1 MSHLFYSFFRF
12 LGWTVLYVGSLCA
25 GAQADTL
32 ADIKARNKV
41 LIAVDIG
48 VPPYG
53 MLDARMQA
61 TGSDVET
68 ARLLAQELGV
78 ALELIPV
85 TGPNRVPF
93 LLTGKADMVVA
104 SFSINE
110 ERKRVIDFSI
120 PYGEVQVSIAA
131 PSTQDIRDFADL
143 SGKRVV
149 VTRATTA
156 DRALTQGNKQA
167 QIIRY
172 DDDATLITAVV
183 AGQASIAATTPS
195 IVQAINAKQPP
206 TPLEVRFVMQS
217 FPYAIGLRKGDEAL
231 RRWLDDWIRT
241 NLANGKLNAIYKK
254 YHGVDL
260 PPSILTAGQ

>member
-1 MSHLFYSFFRF
+1 MPQPLLHRSIF
-12 LGWTVLYVGSLCA
+12 VLIAWCAASLCA
-25 GAQADTL
+25 SAQADTL
-32 ADIKARNKV
+32 ADIKARNKI
-41 LIAVDIG
+41 LIAVDVG

-61 TGSDVET
+61 TGSDVDT
-68 ARLLAQELGV
+68 AKLLAQDLGV
-78 ALELIPV
+78 EMDLIPV

-93 LLTGKADMVVA
+93 LLTGKADVVVS
-104 SFSINE
+104 SFSINA
-110 ERKRVIDFSI
+110 ERQRVIDFSI

-131 PSTQDIRDFADL
+131 PAQSGIQGFADL
-143 SGKRVV
+143 AGKRVV

-156 DRALTQGNKQA
+156 DRALTQGSPNA
-167 QIIRY
+167 RIIRY

-195 IVQAINAKQPP
+195 IVQAINTKKPA

-217 FPYAIGLRKGDEAL
+217 FPYAIGLRKGDDAL
-231 RRWLDDWIRT
+231 RAWVNDWVRT
-241 NLANGKLNAIYKK
+241 NLDNGKLNAIYKK

-260 PPSILTAGQ
+260 PTHILTAKP